1 MFLLWIILMGISC
14 VTLYLI
20 LTIKEEIELL
30 KIREVKRGYGIN
42 IMKPMNEYIDT
53 KDIIK

>member
-1 MFLLWIILMGISC
+1 MFLLWIILMSISC

-30 KIREVKRGYGIN
+30 KIREAKRGYCIN

>member
-30 KIREVKRGYGIN
+30 KIRESKRGYGIN

>member
-30 KIREVKRGYGIN
+30 KIREAKRGYDIN

>member
-30 KIREVKRGYGIN
+30 KVREAKRGYGIN

>member
-30 KIREVKRGYGIN
+30 KIREAKQEYGIN

>member
-20 LTIKEEIELL
+20 LAIKEEIELL
-30 KIREVKRGYGIN
+30 KIKEAKRRYGIN